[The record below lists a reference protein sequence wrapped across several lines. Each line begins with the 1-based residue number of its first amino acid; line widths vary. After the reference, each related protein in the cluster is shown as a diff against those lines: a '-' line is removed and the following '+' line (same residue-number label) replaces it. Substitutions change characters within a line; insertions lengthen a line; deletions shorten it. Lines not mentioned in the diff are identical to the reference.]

1 MLRLKNN
8 IYKISSKEDG
18 DLFWVKMGN
27 FFASKKIR
35 KEFNGY
41 PLNDS
46 DDHTWF
52 VTLDRNE
59 NVTAFLGV
67 SLEKIHRNEGWITEM
82 YTLPDYRQKGLAA
95 KLLSTAIEYLQ
106 ENDNIHFI
114 KVVAHPES
122 YSHNLFKI
130 NKFKVESTKGAYTY
144 YSKKIR

>member
-1 MLRLKNN
+1 MLKIKNN
-8 IYKISSKEDG
+8 VYQISSKEDDG
-18 DLFWVKMGN
+18 LFWSKMGR
-27 FFASKKIR
+27 FFASKEIR

-46 DDHTWF
+46 DDHIWF

-67 SLEKIHRNEGWITEM
+67 SFEKIDKNEGWITEM

-95 KLLSTAIEYLQ
+95 KLLSTAIESLQ
-106 ENDNIHFI
+106 ENDNIHYI

-122 YSHNLFKI
+122 YSHNLFKN

-144 YSKKIR
+144 YSKKLR